1 MNGPYDVPQPI
12 PYQGSKRLLAPL
24 ILPHFPREVGRLVE
38 PFAGS
43 AAISIAA
50 SARRLVTA
58 FWLNDA
64 HVPLIDLWKE
74 ILARPEKLAADY
86 EQLWHDQSG
95 RERKFFDEVRDRFNQ
110 DGAPVDFLYL
120 LARCVKAAIRYNS
133 DGQFNNTP
141 DNRRKGARPD
151 EMRQRIVHASALLKR
166 ATRLTAWDY
175 KKVLADCTPNDLVY
189 MDPPYQG
196 VCGRRDQRYLP
207 KFDHDEFCRELHTL
221 NERGIPFIV
230 SYDGRTG
237 DKIFGELLPDDL
249 GLTRLEVHAGRSTQ
263 ATLLGR
269 SDVTYESLYLSAG
282 LANSPRS
289 KSRRRERQLS
299 LI

>member
-12 PYQGSKRLLAPL
+12 PYQGSKRQLAPL
-24 ILPHFPREVGRLVE
+24 ILPYFPREVGRLVE

-50 SARRLVTA
+50 SSQRLA
-58 FWLNDA
+58 DSFWVNDA
-64 HVPLIDLWKE
+64 HAPLIALWKE
-74 ILARPEKLAADY
+74 IVARPDKLADDY
-86 EQLWHDQSG
+86 AELWNDQLG
-95 RERKFFDEVRDRFNQ
+95 RERIYFDEVRARFNQ
-110 DGAPVDFLYL
+110 GSAPVDFLYL

-133 DGQFNNTP
+133 EGQFNNTP
-141 DNRRKGARPD
+141 DNRRKGARPE
-151 EMRQRIVHASALLKR
+151 EMRQRIIHASALFKGR
-166 ATRLTAWDY
+166 TQLTSWDY
-175 KKVLADCTPNDLVY
+175 KKVLADCTDQDFVY

-207 KFDHDEFCRELHTL
+207 KFEHDEFCQELRKL
-221 NERGIPFIV
+221 NERGIQFIV

-249 GLTRLEVHAGRSTQ
+249 GLTRLEVRAGRSTQ

-282 LANSPRS
+282 LTESARS
-289 KSRRRERQLS
+289 KSRRRDRQLS